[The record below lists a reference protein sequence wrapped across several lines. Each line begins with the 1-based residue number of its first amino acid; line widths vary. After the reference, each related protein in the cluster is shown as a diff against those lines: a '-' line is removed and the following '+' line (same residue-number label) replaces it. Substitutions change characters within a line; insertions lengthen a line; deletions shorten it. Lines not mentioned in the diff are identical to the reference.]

1 MAKIGLQL
9 YTVRDEAEK
18 DFFGTIKKV
27 AEVGYEGVEFAGYF
41 GASSRELKKV
51 LNETGLEAI
60 GTTIPM
66 HDLVD
71 NKKLE
76 ESITY
81 SKEINCPIIICP
93 ILPQEY
99 RGSETV
105 YNKAAE
111 IFNSVGEKCNNSGLN
126 FLYHIHGVEFENFNG
141 KTGMEILMEKTD
153 PKKVGFELDVYWVEY
168 AGVDSVEYLK
178 KYGKR
183 CSLIHFKDMKDRVG
197 KRDTEVGEGVI
208 DVPALVN
215 QAKKFNIGWYIV
227 EQEEFDM
234 PPMESIIISYKN
246 LEKYNKCTS

>member
-1 MAKIGLQL
+1 MARIGLQL

-41 GASSRELKKV
+41 GASFWELKKV
-51 LNETGLEAI
+51 LNETRLEAI
-60 GTTIPM
+60 STTVPM

-71 NKKLE
+71 GTKLE
-76 ESITY
+76 EAIVY
-81 SKEINCPIIICP
+81 SKEIDCPIIICP

-99 RGSETV
+99 RGSETM
-105 YNKAAE
+105 YNRAAE
-111 IFNSVGEKCNNSGLN
+111 IFNSVGEKCNNRSLN

-141 KTGMEILMEKTD
+141 KTGMEILMKKTD
-153 PKKVGFELDVYWVEY
+153 PEKVGFELDVYWVEY
-168 AGVDSVEYLK
+168 AGVNSVEYLK

-208 DVPALVN
+208 DVAALVN
-215 QAKKFNIGWYIV
+215 QAKKFNIGWYVV
-227 EQEEFDM
+227 EQEEFNM
-234 PPMESIIISYKN
+234 PPMESIVISYKN
-246 LEKYNKCTS
+246 LEKYNK